1 MKTSAWRPSSP
12 RSNQVKKLEAKH
24 RANQQRVAKLQKARQ
39 DADLKAIKEAEATL
53 AEKRSERQALEQR
66 VKDLEVDNGK
76 YRIGNSAT
84 STDLAHFLPELAKK
98 TRELDNL
105 VLHSRSRVEQRQGD
119 LVSMRSKLDS
129 ARRSRREL
137 VAQMT
142 TEFESKRDALANA
155 HRKIRKVPG
164 MKTMPAV
171 VSLEEQH
178 RDLIVETAQVLKLLS
193 GHHDGLGTSNGID
206 IDKDNSLSQFS
217 TLKGQQD

>member
-1 MKTSAWRPSSP
+1 MSSASP
-12 RSNQVKKLEAKH
+12 DEDKRLAAELAKIKSEVKKLEAKH

-129 ARRSRREL
+129 ARNN
-137 VAQMT
+137 QY
-142 TEFESKRDALANA
+142 
-155 HRKIRKVPG
+155 
-164 MKTMPAV
+164 
-171 VSLEEQH
+171 SLC
-178 RDLIVETAQVLKLLS
+178 
-193 GHHDGLGTSNGID
+193 
-206 IDKDNSLSQFS
+206 
-217 TLKGQQD
+217 